1 MNNKIT
7 HTQTTISLLT
17 SRKKQKSHM
26 VATSDNFPET
36 GEKEVCGFSENNSI
50 KVYGY
55 LIIKR
60 KLHKTKKIL

>member
-1 MNNKIT
+1 
-7 HTQTTISLLT
+7 
-17 SRKKQKSHM
+17 M

-60 KLHKTKKIL
+60 KLHKTKKILWYRN